1 MMTAPAM
8 IRCAVI
14 RNSLDKVQ
22 QSSIRSGIPERS
34 FAKGLEGRRRR
45 ACLAQVLRQRR
56 TWLGRQAHARPGRE
70 PGDPDPLTSGT
81 T

>member
-14 RNSLDKVQ
+14 RNSLD
-22 QSSIRSGIPERS
+22 GIPERS